1 MAVELTHLGVVLEVL
16 EDCDPLRL
24 GGGAV
29 DVGLVQALGVVLQ
42 RVHVVTEWV
51 RRDTAVG
58 QLDRR
63 HKPGSRYMITIFP
76 TRIRLRTV
84 RYLPTDLIQ
93 HLMQF
98 F

>member
-42 RVHVVTEWV
+42 RVHVVTERV
-51 RRDTAVG
+51 TRDTAV
-58 QLDRR
+58 D
-63 HKPGSRYMITIFP
+63 S
-76 TRIRLRTV
+76 
-84 RYLPTDLIQ
+84 
-93 HLMQF
+93 
-98 F
+98 